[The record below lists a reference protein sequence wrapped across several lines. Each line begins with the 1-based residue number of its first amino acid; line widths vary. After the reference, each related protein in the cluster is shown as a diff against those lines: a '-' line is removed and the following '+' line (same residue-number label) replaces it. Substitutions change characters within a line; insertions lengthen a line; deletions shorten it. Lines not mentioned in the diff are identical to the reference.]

1 MPKYAFG
8 QLKTGRPEE
17 RRPVDRVETGNVLTN
32 QVQVC
37 WPVFGEKLP
46 VSVRVAQ
53 ASQVV
58 SQRVHPHVHN
68 VLIITGYGHAPVEG
82 GARN

>member
-17 RRPVDRVETGNVLTN
+17 RRPVDRVETGNVFTN

-46 VSVRVAQ
+46 LSVRVAQ

-58 SQRVHPHVHN
+58 SQRIHPHVHN
-68 VLIITGYGHAPVEG
+68 MFIVAGHGDTPVEG
-82 GARN
+82 GA